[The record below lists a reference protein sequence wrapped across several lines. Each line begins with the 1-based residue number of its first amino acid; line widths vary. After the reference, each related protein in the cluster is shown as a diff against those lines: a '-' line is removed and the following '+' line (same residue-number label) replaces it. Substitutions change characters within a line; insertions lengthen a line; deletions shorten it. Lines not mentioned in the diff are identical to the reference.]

1 MLVVEVISPKGPT
14 ANQADKVRLDAL
26 KSGVDAAKK
35 RLDTEKQRQRVQKA
49 QKALQK
55 ALINF
60 SLTFPKN
67 SKQENLILLF
77 FSPEFLLKNSNTTKK
92 TF

>member
-14 ANQADKVRLDAL
+14 ANQAEKARLDAL

-55 ALINF
+55 ALR
-60 SLTFPKN
+60 PPAA
-67 SKQENLILLF
+67 SKPTPSKPSI
-77 FSPEFLLKNSNTTKK
+77 
-92 TF
+92 